1 MPHAVSLLRAA
12 RLARS
17 TKPFLARGGF
27 KRERCAGCR
36 LLPSHCMC
44 ALRPAVPTRSG
55 VCLLMAD
62 IEPLKPTN
70 TGWLIADVVADT
82 FAFGW
87 ARTETD
93 PALLALLC
101 DPQWQPYLVF
111 PGEYV
116 AAERVVHKVQEQAYV
131 LGQELEHEISQ
142 ARQTSA
148 AVGCLCPGSAKR
160 PLFILLD
167 ATWGEA
173 RKMFRKSPYLDALPV
188 LSLQPD
194 QLSQYKLRR
203 SRRDDHFC
211 TSEVASLCLSLA
223 GEEHA
228 AQTLETYLAVFTHHY
243 LQAKNQLPIAWDD
256 AAHQRLKALACVAN
270 AVLID
275 ALLSEP

>member
-17 TKPFLARGGF
+17 AKPFLARGGF

-44 ALRPAVPTRSG
+44 ALRPSVTTRAG

-93 PALLALLC
+93 PALLAC
-101 DPQWQPYLVF
+101 WTTRSGNPMWCSRGSTRRPSAWCT
-111 PGEYV
+111 PCRHRSNRGW
-116 AAERVVHKVQEQAYV
+116 R
-131 LGQELEHEISQ
+131 
-142 ARQTSA
+142 AR
-148 AVGCLCPGSAKR
+148 KR

-167 ATWGEA
+167 GTWGEA
-173 RKMFRKSPYLDALPV
+173 RKMFSRSPYLDALPV
-188 LSLQPD
+188 LSLEPEQI
-194 QLSQYKLRR
+194 SQYKLRR
-203 SRRDDHFC
+203 SGRDDHFC
-211 TSEVASLCLSLA
+211 TSEVAALCMSLA
-223 GEEHA
+223 GEHVAE
-228 AQTLETYLAVFTHHY
+228 QTLEAYLAVFTHHY
-243 LQAKNQLPIAWDD
+243 LRAKNQQPIVWDGD
-256 AAHQRLKALACVAN
+256 AHQRLREVQRQEQAGATVP
-270 AVLID
+270 AV
-275 ALLSEP
+275 P